1 MRGRARGG
9 AGGAAGGAR
18 RRARGAHRR
27 APGGRRA
34 AARRAPAAL
43 CHVTACHLTISIP
56 GVFPPFCISSLSA
69 PCICKG
75 LQVNLLL
82 PDHDDAT
89 AGGCYVTIGSRRIG
103 HVIARVGAARPA
115 ALGGDGGGA
124 ASAGIAATSTV
135 CTVRIPIVY
144 RLFTSESA
152 ENVLVT
158 DEPDPPDPDDGGGVS
173 ACATLCATPK
183 SRTLTVN

>member
-1 MRGRARGG
+1 MGSQLSSATAYVPSSLLHVQLYSPVPMRFVS
-9 AGGAAGGAR
+9 
-18 RRARGAHRR
+18 AHRQLSSGSHVVGSHPLTASVGFR
-27 APGGRRA
+27 LFPYGSHCSPTAESNAPLPHVGG
-34 AARRAPAAL
+34 
-43 CHVTACHLTISIP
+43 
-56 GVFPPFCISSLSA
+56 GG
-69 PCICKG
+69 G
-75 LQVNLLL
+75 L
-82 PDHDDAT
+82 
-89 AGGCYVTIGSRRIG
+89 GGG
-103 HVIARVGAARPA
+103 
-115 ALGGDGGGA
+115 LGGDGGGA
-124 ASAGIAATSTV
+124 ASAGIAVTSIV